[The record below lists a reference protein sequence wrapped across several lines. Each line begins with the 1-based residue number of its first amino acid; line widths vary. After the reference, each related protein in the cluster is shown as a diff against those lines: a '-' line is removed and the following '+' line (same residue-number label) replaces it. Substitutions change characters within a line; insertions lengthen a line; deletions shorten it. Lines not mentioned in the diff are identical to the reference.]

1 MKQITI
7 DDAIADR
14 DAAIE
19 TVSNNA
25 GQLFREAAQT
35 FIVNY
40 LRDHGPTP
48 GETLTDACLQAGI
61 VPHDDRAFGSVYLA
75 LSRRGIIRKVGLCP
89 RRKGHATSG
98 GNVSDLTERDG
109 GLKT

>member
-7 DDAIADR
+7 DDAIAER
-14 DAAIE
+14 NVAIE
-19 TVSNNA
+19 TVSKNA
-25 GQLFREAAQT
+25 GQRFREAAHT

-48 GETLTDACLQAGI
+48 GETLTDACLQSGI
-61 VPHDDRAFGSVYLA
+61 IPHDDRAFGAVYLV
-75 LSRRGIIRKVGLCP
+75 LSRSGIIRKVGLCP

-98 GNVSDLTERDG
+98 GNVWDLTERDG
-109 GLKT
+109 GPKT